1 MTFYAHLNV
10 LCAIILGL
18 AAVKLLQGIVWMI
31 HGRQRIKVYWVHV
44 VWIVNAILGVFLHY
58 WHMGYLRSNTGGE
71 SWRGFAD
78 MLLTPI
84 FIYLVAGLFIPARSG
99 EDRPVDLRDF
109 YYENHAW
116 IFGGW
121 AIVAV
126 VNAGFL
132 GAIVTQPLALD
143 NLPRYLLAL
152 GLGALAVI
160 RNKWFHMVMAIVM
173 LLGILSGVPFVIFN

>member
-10 LCAIILGL
+10 LCAIIMGL

-31 HGRQRIKVYWVHV
+31 HGRQRIKVYWVHL
-44 VWIVNAILGVFLHY
+44 VWIVNVILLQFTHY
-58 WHMGYLRSNTGGE
+58 WHLGNLRNNMNGE

-78 MLLTPI
+78 MLVTPI
-84 FIYLVAGLFIPARSG
+84 FAYLVAVLLFPPSG

-116 IFGGW
+116 IFGAFAG
-121 AIVAV
+121 VAL

-132 GAIVTQPLALD
+132 GAIVNQPFELATLFD
-143 NLPRYLLAL
+143 RYLPVL
-152 GLGALAVI
+152 GFGALAVT
-160 RNKWFHMVMAIVM
+160 RNKWFHMGMAILV
-173 LLGILSGVPFVIFN
+173 LLTWPFDIPN

>member
-1 MTFYAHLNV
+1 MTFYAHLNLLSAV
-10 LCAIILGL
+10 IMGL
-18 AAVKLLQGIVWMI
+18 AVVKLLQGLGWMI
-31 HGRQRIKVYWVHV
+31 QGRQRIKVYWVHV

-58 WHMGYLRSNTGGE
+58 WHMGYLRSHTGGE

-116 IFGGW
+116 IFGAW

-132 GAIVTQPLALD
+132 GAIVNQPLELET
-143 NLPRYLLAL
+143 LSRYVPVLL
-152 GLGALAVI
+152 LGALAVT
-160 RNKWFHMVMAIVM
+160 RNKWFHMAIAILA
-173 LLGILSGVPFVIFN
+173 LLGAPFSIPN